1 MTSILNPV
9 TEARLLTLI
18 YKVRFLGL
26 YIIFGFI
33 SITLELA
40 ILNYLIEVGFKN
52 NFSILISTF
61 IGVLFAYFANVNFNF
76 KIPKSRRNR
85 ALLYFISISLLSAFM
100 QWNFGRLTFF
110 ENFNYE
116 IQRLVIS
123 GSLFIIGYILHRK
136 YSFRDY
142 KKVGVAVY
150 ANGVENLKKIHDRI
164 GQHCDF
170 IHVDVVDNTM
180 SKEAEEIKA
189 YKIETMKAYW
199 PDSQIQTHIMSKKP
213 SIWIDQVI
221 LHSDVVYVHAESD
234 EDVSIILDE
243 IKNQG
248 KYPGLAL
255 TLSTNLKSVIKL
267 LKKSSHVLL
276 LTIPK
281 PGFSGQKFS
290 MDAIER
296 IKEINDLSFRDD
308 FSLCIDGGVNENIVS
323 LLDAENIVSGSSV
336 LKNRNPKKQI
346 MLLQTIGRY
355 GA

>member
-1 MTSILNPV
+1 MSILNPV
-9 TEARLLTLI
+9 IEARLQSLI

-26 YIIFGFI
+26 YIFFGFI
-33 SITLELA
+33 SVILEL
-40 ILNYLIEVGFKN
+40 ILLDYFIKVGFEN
-52 NFSILISTF
+52 NFSILISIL
-61 IGVLFAYFANVNFNF
+61 IGILFAFFANVKFNFN
-76 KIPKSRRNR
+76 IPRSRRNR
-85 ALLYFISISLLSAFM
+85 ALLYFILISLFSSFI

-110 ENFNYE
+110 ESFNYE
-116 IQRLVIS
+116 IQRLTIS
-123 GSLFIIGYILHRK
+123 GALFMIGYILHRR

-199 PDSQIQTHIMSKKP
+199 PNSQIQTHIMSKNP
-213 SIWIDQVI
+213 SIWIDQV
-221 LHSDVVYVHAESD
+221 LPHSDVVYVHAESE
-234 EDVSIILDE
+234 EDVVIILEE

-248 KYPGLAL
+248 KHPGLAL
-255 TLSTNLKSVIKL
+255 TLDTDPESIIKL
-267 LKKSSHVLL
+267 LKKASYVLL

-290 MDAIER
+290 MDAIGR
-296 IKEINDLSFRDD
+296 IKQINNLPFRDK
-308 FSLCIDGGVNENIVS
+308 FTLCVDGGVNENIVS

-336 LKNRNPKKQI
+336 LRNQNPKKQI
-346 MLLQTIGRY
+346 MRLQTMGRY
-355 GA
+355 EA